1 MKIRNNYLCHAA
13 ALLLLML
20 AAACTADDDFDP
32 APSPDSPTPSAPL
45 LTITV
50 TDGAYAPAPTA
61 DDNDD
66 TTPATATR
74 AVERGYATEFTAG
87 DRIGLYEVRE
97 EDGSNGTHIYEF
109 AQENRNLCLTYDGT
123 AWTLP
128 SGKELSPERRQD
140 GSRTHYYAY
149 YPYQDDSYMN
159 GSLDFFLRWTI
170 DIEIPPTAREVFGNL
185 ITLWSPAGNQNTY
198 AAYTASDLMVSLGTV
213 AKRTDG
219 TDGSVLS
226 FVMEHQMALAVIRV
240 PAVKCTY
247 TETVSGTA
255 ATKDYCLYTGMSA
268 QNCWQENSHT
278 ARFLVNPPMHS
289 AYISGTYYTAA
300 FEKRNFGVTT
310 ISAVGSSDYAG
321 TYFLYTI
328 DGGAETV
335 IDRPLKEGDFYMRD
349 GTILPKNAFSN
360 GALPTDVQEDC
371 LGVVFWVGE
380 IEGMHWTQTGNI
392 QGDRLLMR
400 HHPECVHGMA
410 VALRDASPTPVVWAT
425 GEGVSEYLYNWANG
439 FGGFTPTEQADW
451 EAIKVSNFGY
461 GYNNS
466 RLMALYG
473 SRHDDTTFPALDAIA
488 DYAAAHPAPAGSSGW
503 FLPGL
508 CELATLCF
516 GTPENFGSSTSPYY
530 YEQLR
535 MLKEINPRIDK
546 AAGNKLAGKYW
557 SNSETDYKVWY
568 VDVDTPDY
576 SMKPKT
582 DTYKVRAVLAF

>member
-32 APSPDSPTPSAPL
+32 APSPDSPTPSAPP

-97 EDGSNGTHIYEF
+97 VAGSNGRFTYELGTI
-109 AQENRNLCLTYDGT
+109 RNLCLTYDGT

-128 SGKELSPERRQD
+128 SGKELSPERP
-140 GSRTHYYAY
+140 SANERTYYYAY
-149 YPYQDDSYMN
+149 YPYQDDSYMDN
-159 GSLDFFLRWTI
+159 YVLEEGSWTNYT
-170 DIEIPPTAREVFGNL
+170 EIPPTAREVFSSL
-185 ITLWSPAGNQNTY
+185 ISQWQPAGNQRTY

-226 FVMEHQMALAVIRV
+226 FVMEHQMILSVIRV

-255 ATKDYCLYTGMSA
+255 ATKDYRLYTGMST
-268 QNCWQENSHT
+268 QSCWQENSHT
-278 ARFLVNPPMHS
+278 ARFLVNPPMQS

-310 ISAVGSSDYAG
+310 ISATGSSDYAG

-349 GTILPKNAFSN
+349 GTILPKNAFSS
-360 GALPTDVQEDC
+360 GTLPTDVQEDC

-392 QGDRLLMR
+392 QGDHLLMR

-425 GEGVSEYLYNWANG
+425 GEGASERLYDWAKG

-451 EAIKVSNFGY
+451 EAIKVSNPGY
-461 GYNNS
+461 GYNSS

-473 SRHDDTTFPALDAIA
+473 SWHDGTTFPALDAIA
-488 DYAAAHPAPAGSSGW
+488 TYAAAHPAPAGSSGW
-503 FLPGL
+503 FLPSQ
-508 CELATLCF
+508 CELATLFF
-516 GTPENFGSSTSPYY
+516 GAPKNFGSSTSPYY

-546 AAGNKLAGKYW
+546 AAGNTLAGRYW
-557 SNSETDYKVWY
+557 SSYATDYKVWY

-576 SMKPKT
+576 SMEPPT

>member
-32 APSPDSPTPSAPL
+32 APSPSAPP

-61 DDNDD
+61 DNEDD
-66 TTPATATR
+66 ATAPATR

-87 DRIGLYEVRE
+87 DKIGLYEVTE
-97 EDGSNGTHIYEF
+97 EENGYGGSIYSGIT
-109 AQENRNLCLTYDGT
+109 QNLCLTYDGT

-128 SGKELSPERRQD
+128 SGKELSPERRPD
-140 GSRTHYYAY
+140 GSRTYYYAY
-149 YPYQDDSYMN
+149 YPWQKDEDMDRKVIAEPRIMFDRPTGTPWTPQEFF
-159 GSLDFFLRWTI
+159 GSLISQWR
-170 DIEIPPTAREVFGNL
+170 PG
-185 ITLWSPAGNQNTY
+185 GNQSTY
-198 AAYTASDLMVSLGTV
+198 AAYTASDLMVSRGTV
-213 AKRTDG
+213 TKRTDG

-255 ATKDYCLYTGMSA
+255 ATKDYRLYTGMSA
-268 QNCWQENSHT
+268 QSCWQENSHT
-278 ARFLVNPPMHS
+278 ARFLVNPKQMYSVSIP
-289 AYISGTYYTAA
+289 GTYYTAA
-300 FEKRNFGVTT
+300 FEKRNFGVKTA
-310 ISAVGSSDYAG
+310 SAFGSPDYAG

-335 IDRPLKEGDFYMRD
+335 KTDRPLKEGDFYMRD
-349 GTILPKNAFSN
+349 GTILPQDAFGN

-380 IEGMHWTQTGNI
+380 IEEMHWTQTGNK
-392 QGDRLLMR
+392 QGDHLLMR
-400 HHPECVHGMA
+400 DHPECVHGMA
-410 VALRDASPTPVVWAT
+410 VALRDASSTAAAWAT
-425 GEGVSEYLYNWANG
+425 GEGASEYLYNWANG
-439 FGGFTPTEQADW
+439 FGGFTPAEQANW
-451 EAIKVSNFGY
+451 EAIEPSDLSY
-461 GYNNS
+461 GYSYS

-473 SRHDDTTFPALDAIA
+473 SRHGDTTFPVCDAIA

-503 FLPGL
+503 FLPGKN
-508 CELATLCF
+508 ELTTLCF
-516 GTPENFGSSTSPYY
+516 GAPTNFGTVGSPYY
-530 YEQLR
+530 FESLK
-535 MLKEINPRIDK
+535 MLKKINPQIDN
-546 AAGNKLAGKYW
+546 AAGHKLTGKYW
-557 SNSETDYKVWY
+557 SSSATDYSAWY
-568 VDVDTPDY
+568 VDVDTPNY

-582 DTYKVRAVLAF
+582 DACKVRAVLAF